1 MTSKLRTFEPKK
13 HADKMPVMASMQR
26 HCVKN
31 ESTYIP
37 ELVEKYAINPYEL
50 AYTSN

>member
-13 HADKMPVMASMQR
+13 RADKMPVMASMQR
-26 HCVKN
+26 HCVKH

-37 ELVEKYAINPYEL
+37 DNVETYAINPYEL
-50 AYTSN
+50 HIK